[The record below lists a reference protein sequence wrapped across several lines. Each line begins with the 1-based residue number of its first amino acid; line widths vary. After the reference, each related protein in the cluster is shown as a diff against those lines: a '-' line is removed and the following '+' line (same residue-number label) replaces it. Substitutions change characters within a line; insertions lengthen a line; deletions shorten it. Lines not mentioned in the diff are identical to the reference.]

1 MLHFMNVTLLD
12 SEKIKRYL
20 TLKFKG
26 VYGIGSQGNEDADYI
41 INCLKDFISNDNSIQ
56 GVICDFSEME
66 YTFGNRLA
74 KIFDTNLLRPNK
86 ALFVRIIPRSTDY
99 RNWKSLIEECTSGL
113 ADDYLMNSTS
123 TAIKDMNRK
132 INQ

>member
-1 MLHFMNVTLLD
+1 MNVTLLD

-74 KIFDTNLLRPNK
+74 KIFVGELDLVSRLCEALRCQI
-86 ALFVRIIPRSTDY
+86 LRR
-99 RNWKSLIEECTSGL
+99 
-113 ADDYLMNSTS
+113 
-123 TAIKDMNRK
+123 
-132 INQ
+132 

>member
-1 MLHFMNVTLLD
+1 
-12 SEKIKRYL
+12 
-20 TLKFKG
+20 
-26 VYGIGSQGNEDADYI
+26 
-41 INCLKDFISNDNSIQ
+41 
-56 GVICDFSEME
+56 
-66 YTFGNRLA
+66 
-74 KIFDTNLLRPNK
+74 
-86 ALFVRIIPRSTDY
+86 VRIIPRSTDY